1 MTMFAK
7 RWRFSLVATV
17 SLLMMAGCNDAG
29 DSEAP
34 LGTEAMAVG
43 GLTQQGAPS
52 LPDLQLATLNNSPI
66 SLRSYAGQPV
76 VLNLWATWCP
86 PCRREMPVLEQA
98 QAAFPDVAF
107 VLVNQGESAQQA
119 QAFLESEG
127 LALMDVLLDPSSETM
142 QALRTGGLPTTFF
155 FDAEGQL
162 VDLHLGEITMADL
175 KGKISNHF

>member
-1 MTMFAK
+1 
-7 RWRFSLVATV
+7 
-17 SLLMMAGCNDAG
+17 
-29 DSEAP
+29 
-34 LGTEAMAVG
+34 
-43 GLTQQGAPS
+43 
-52 LPDLQLATLNNSPI
+52 
-66 SLRSYAGQPV
+66 
-76 VLNLWATWCP
+76 
-86 PCRREMPVLEQA
+86 VLEQA